1 MENQSPNVAKR
12 ISKGALSRLNIE
24 LADLI
29 LDPPEG
35 IRLIPNEQNLFDIQA
50 WIQGPEGFYLF
61 NL

>member
-12 ISKGALSRLNIE
+12 ISKGALSPLTIE

-29 LDPPEG
+29 LHPPEG

-50 WIQGPEGFYLF
+50 WIQGPEGFL
-61 NL
+61 